1 MGLLFLPIALALN
14 FSECFLFS
22 GKKDFFGGGGQTGKK
37 RETVALSS
45 LSTVIQAQAF

>member
-22 GKKDFFGGGGQTGKK
+22 RKKERKKKGETG

-45 LSTVIQAQAF
+45 MSMTSHPALTF